1 MKLINES
8 VWKFDSVKYG
18 AYMALFLSCLHLV
31 LQEVSNAN
39 VLPATYQSIVSIIL
53 VLLATIIGRKKAQ
66 PELNPEPTVLGFA
79 SLPDNTITFEQAF
92 ERLIGHEAGYTN
104 LRSDPGSWTGGIVG
118 KGQLKGTKYGI
129 AANTY
134 PHIDI
139 KNLTLAEAK
148 EIYRRDWWEK
158 LGAEQLHSAIV
169 FQLWDFAV
177 NAGKSRAI
185 KELQQVAGVPADGV
199 IGPKTINA
207 VNTMDLNDVLL
218 TLTAE
223 RLKFY
228 TDLSTFKTFGKGWV
242 RRVADNLVYAAKDN

>member
-1 MKLINES
+1 
-8 VWKFDSVKYG
+8 
-18 AYMALFLSCLHLV
+18 MAPTWRFLSCLQLV

-104 LRSDPGSWTGGIVG
+104 LRSDPGNWTGGVVG

-185 KELQQVAGVPADGV
+185 KELQQVVGVPADGI
-199 IGPKTINA
+199 IGPKR
-207 VNTMDLNDVLL
+207 LL
-218 TLTAE
+218 L
-223 RLKFY
+223 
-228 TDLSTFKTFGKGWV
+228 
-242 RRVADNLVYAAKDN
+242 

>member
-1 MKLINES
+1 M
-8 VWKFDSVKYG
+8 
-18 AYMALFLSCLHLV
+18 V

-104 LRSDPGSWTGGIVG
+104 LRSDPGNWTGGVVG

-177 NAGKSRAI
+177 NAGKA
-185 KELQQVAGVPADGV
+185 ELLKNCNKSQGFRLMASL
-199 IGPKTINA
+199 GPKQ
-207 VNTMDLNDVLL
+207 LL
-218 TLTAE
+218 Q
-223 RLKFY
+223 
-228 TDLSTFKTFGKGWV
+228 
-242 RRVADNLVYAAKDN
+242 